1 MSHANKETRDLIKR
15 AIKSGNVHY
24 ADDVG
29 LISQPSGPVE
39 IKSLQIWEP
48 YSREEDGR
56 IIGNNGGFEIEW
68 RKPGCGFGGLTF
80 VISLVWGPRMS
91 VLRRWDP
98 SSLRKFCR
106 HLWILRSLRNRQI
119 SFVSLDNRSSF
130 CYYAF

>member
-80 VISLVWGPRMS
+80 VISLDGVLECHSETMGPEFVKE
-91 VLRRWDP
+91 VLSAFVD
-98 SSLRKFCR
+98 SAKFTE
-106 HLWILRSLRNRQI
+106 
-119 SFVSLDNRSSF
+119 
-130 CYYAF
+130 